1 MSFVGDRFE
10 RPAAGSWRV
19 MWWELGTYL
28 ARAVGVIVILAVL
41 PAIFLMANGDS
52 TE

>member
-1 MSFVGDRFE
+1 
-10 RPAAGSWRV
+10 
-19 MWWELGTYL
+19 MWWELATYL

-52 TE
+52 TQ